1 MKLVELLLDEEA
13 EIAGIQ
19 AVSLVKFP
27 AIEED
32 WVYLNADSPYT
43 LAKVQDDKK
52 MLIGPALVP
61 DKKILRMDEVTGEKY
76 EVFFSPETVRKAA
89 ELYMKEER
97 TNQHTYEHELEVK
110 DVTVVE
116 SWIIEDEKQ
125 DKASLYGFKLPKG
138 TWMLA
143 VKVNNEAVWERVK
156 NNEIRGFSIEGYFT
170 DQLVAAHSL
179 DLSSPCKNCP
189 KDPEVMEKLKALV
202 SEELDPVMELNDM
215 PLFKTA
221 DEADLYG
228 QMFLNCQGSHTL
240 DVLGVTLYKPCSKS
254 KK

>member
-1 MKLVELLLDEEA
+1 MKLVELILDEEA

-32 WVYLNADSPYT
+32 WVYLNTDSPYT
-43 LAKVQDDKK
+43 LAKVQEDKR

-61 DKKILRMDEVTGEKY
+61 DKKILRMDDITGEQY
-76 EVFFSPETVRKAA
+76 EVFFSPSTVRQAA
-89 ELYMKEER
+89 ELYMKDER

-116 SWIIEDEKQ
+116 SWIIEDETH
-125 DKASLYGFKLPKG
+125 DKASLYGFKLPVG

-143 VKVNNEAVWERVK
+143 VKVNNEAVWDRVK
-156 NNEIRGFSIEGYFT
+156 ENEVRGFSIEGYFT
-170 DQLVAAHSL
+170 DQLVEAQSL
-179 DLSSPCKNCP
+179 NLSSPCKNCP
-189 KDPEVMEKLKALV
+189 KDPEVMEQLKSLIK
-202 SEELDPVMELNDM
+202 EELDPVIELNDM

-221 DEADLYG
+221 NEADLYG
-228 QMFLNCQGSHTL
+228 QMFLNCEGSHTL
-240 DVLGVTLYKPCSKS
+240 DVLGVTLYKPCKES